1 MNTPHSIIPIFH
13 HLTKKSLL
21 ALTIVIVLIISKSY
35 AVPANTTI
43 TADDLEEF
51 TILPLGIMIGTRNVI
66 ASTLVRGAED
76 GEQAINFE
84 QWLLPF
90 DAVTE
95 ALQIS
100 VTNLE
105 DGQMELRSPGLI
117 TRISPEQ
124 LKTDPE
130 LGQALTTKDIKTLFK
145 VPAKFDIEEY
155 AIVLAPPWLNTKKKG
170 FKQKPL
176 PVLLDGLPEVPADR
190 YNFTAL
196 GQQISIN
203 GNKDNT
209 NTKGNLFAIGKLG
222 QGSWYLRTKEQ
233 DLFDTASWQLSEAQY
248 FRQAETIDYALG
260 SQSPF
265 WQSKDTNDYW
275 GATLVKR
282 NNFSSLQ
289 SSSSGFDPALRRQSW
304 QVARTITGEADPGT
318 LVRLVEGYGEEII
331 AETLVDSSGVYR
343 FEDVASQTGSSNRY
357 RVLLYPNGVLTAT
370 PEERKAQFDTRAGQL
385 EVGASAWIFSGGVNR
400 QFSTGAVDSQYSGQF
415 WGEGEKFRGGFSY
428 RRGVFE
434 SLTLGGGLVHEERL
448 KPMLEMYYQPAK
460 IPFGVSFSA
469 LMEEDNK
476 IRHNANASLR
486 LFEKL
491 NLNFS
496 SDPLSERFYLNWNLL
511 PGLSLRAKSDS
522 RTHQKSGG
530 FTYSKSINK
539 FSASLS
545 AEMDTEDQIRGSFSG
560 SWDKLRLNYQKD
572 DTNDAAKLK
581 YNLSGNPH
589 SDLGHSLVLT
599 HKSSKSGNRINH
611 LDEIAWHYESPA
623 KAQDG
628 RNLWR
633 VDLGYGNGTHGDGFI
648 GALTTNII
656 PGVDIRLRY
665 QNISI
670 ANNDTSFS
678 LEFSTNFRFQPK
690 RDRGSRHIEQLRGYG
705 GIFVQPFLDKNDNGV
720 HDGNEEVYTEHADLL
735 IILNNKPIS
744 KSLLRVTKQGIY
756 TQVTPGTYRL
766 DLDPAGYP
774 IGGTPEKESY
784 AVQVTAGGY
793 TSVIVPFS
801 VSYTIAGTVRD
812 NQGNPIGGVKVEAV
826 PVGKGSKSFAMT
838 NGAGIFFVDNV
849 RQGVYKMLLD
859 GQSVN
864 ADTIEITQDSEL
876 IVEVNL
882 KKP

>member
-1 MNTPHSIIPIFH
+1 MIPIFH
-13 HLTKKSLL
+13 QLTKKSLL
-21 ALTIVIVLIISKSY
+21 ALAIVIVLIVGKSY
-35 AVPANTTI
+35 AVPDTI
-43 TADDLEEF
+43 TADDMEEF
-51 TILPLGIMIGTRNVI
+51 TILPLGIMIGRRNVI
-66 ASTLVRGAED
+66 PSTLVRGLED
-76 GEQAINFE
+76 GEQAVNFE

-90 DAVTE
+90 DAVTK

-130 LGQALTTKDIKTLFK
+130 LGQALTIKDIETLFH

-155 AIVLAPPWLNTKKKG
+155 AIVLAPPWLNTKNKKG
-170 FKQKPL
+170 HREEPL
-176 PVLLDGLPEVPADR
+176 PVLLDGLPAVHPDR
-190 YNFTAL
+190 FNFTAL

-203 GNKDNT
+203 GDKNNT
-209 NTKGNLFAIGKLG
+209 NTQGNLFAIGKLG
-222 QGSWYLRTKEQ
+222 KGSWYLRTHQQ
-233 DLFDTASWQLSEAQY
+233 DLFDTASWQLGDAQY
-248 FRQAETIDYALG
+248 FRQTETMDYALG
-260 SQSPF
+260 SQSTF
-265 WQSKDTNDYW
+265 WQSQTGGDYW

-282 NNFSSLQ
+282 NGFSSLQ
-289 SSSSGFDPALRRQSW
+289 SSQGGFDPALRRQGW
-304 QVARTITGEADPGT
+304 QVARTITGEAAPGT
-318 LVRLVEGYGEEII
+318 LVQLVEGFGDQII

-343 FEDVASQTGSSNRY
+343 FEDVASRTQSFQEY
-357 RVLLYPNGVLTAT
+357 RILLYPNGVLTAT

-400 QFSTGAVDSQYSGQF
+400 QFSTGASLGATGDQYSGQF
-415 WGEGEKFRGGFSY
+415 WGEAEEFRGGFSY
-428 RRGVFE
+428 RRGVFD
-434 SLTLGGGLVHEERL
+434 SLTLGGGLVHEDSL
-448 KPMLEMYYQPAK
+448 KKPMAEMYYQPAK
-460 IPFGVSFSA
+460 LPFGLSFSA
-469 LMEEDNK
+469 LMEENNK

-486 LFEKL
+486 LFNKL

-511 PGLSLRAKSDS
+511 PGFSLRARSDS
-522 RTHQKSGG
+522 RTHLKSGG

-539 FSASLS
+539 FFASLS
-545 AEMDTEDQIRGSFSG
+545 AEMDTEEQMRGYFTG
-560 SWDKLRLNYQKD
+560 YWDKWHLNYQKD
-572 DTNDAAKLK
+572 DMNDAAKLS
-581 YNLSGNPH
+581 YNLSGNPR

-599 HKSSKSGNRINH
+599 HKSSKIGNRTNE
-611 LDEIAWHYESPA
+611 LKGIAWHYESPA
-623 KAQDG
+623 KARDG

-633 VDLGYGNGTHGDGFI
+633 VDLGYANGTHGNGFI
-648 GALTTNII
+648 GTLTTTII

-665 QNISI
+665 QDISI
-670 ANNDTSFS
+670 VSNETSFL
-678 LEFSTNFRFQPK
+678 LEFSTNFRLQPK
-690 RDRGSRHIEQLRGYG
+690 RDWGNRYIEQLRGQG

-720 HDGNEEVYTEHADLL
+720 HDDGEEVYTEHADLL
-735 IILNNKPIS
+735 LLLNNKSVS
-744 KSLLRVTKQGIY
+744 KYRLRVTKQGIY

-801 VSYTIAGTVRD
+801 VSYTIAGTVQD
-812 NQGNPIGGVKVEAV
+812 AEGNPVGGVKVEAV
-826 PVGKGSKSFAMT
+826 PVGKGSKSFAVT

-864 ADTIEITQDSEL
+864 ADTIEITPDSEL